1 MANKGPIQCDTVI
14 DMSTRLW
21 ESPLGAQTLALEATA
36 LTPFVRRLH
45 GDTILWAGVHAE
57 SANALQHCMVRN
69 TVFLQQSPQCGK
81 GDIPSVAADLEALP
95 FKANSLDGVVLH
107 HALENTSDCRV
118 ALREIT
124 RVLMPGGRVVIC
136 GFNPFSLVG
145 LRRLY
150 ARVID
155 DSLSD
160 NRMLN
165 PMRLFDWLTLLGY
178 ELDVKPLYYG
188 YGLPVRALVK
198 TIDEP
203 LLEKYDQGN
212 SKTIHSIP
220 FGCLLI
226 VSAVKQAI
234 PLKPQRL
241 TKKERRSLAPIAY
254 PRVANWQR
262 NKS

>member
-1 MANKGPIQCDTVI
+1 LANKGRFQCDTVI
-14 DMSTRLW
+14 DMSTHLW
-21 ESPLGAQTLALEATA
+21 DSPLGGQTLALEATA
-36 LTPFVRRLH
+36 LTPFVRRVH
-45 GDTILWAGVHAE
+45 GDTILWAGAHAD
-57 SANALQHCMVRN
+57 SANALQRCMVRN
-69 TVFLQQSPQCGK
+69 TVFLQQSPQRGK
-81 GDIPSVAADLEALP
+81 SDIPSVAAQLEALP

-107 HALENTSDCRV
+107 HALENTEDARV

-160 NRMLN
+160 HRMLN
-165 PMRLFDWLTLLGY
+165 PMRLFDWLTLLGF

-188 YGLPVRALVK
+188 YGLPVRGLVQR
-198 TIDEP
+198 IDEP
-203 LLEKYDQGN
+203 LLAKYDQGI
-212 SKTIHSIP
+212 SKTLHSIP
-220 FGCLLI
+220 FGCLLV

-234 PLKPQRL
+234 PMKPQRL
-241 TKKERRSLAPIAY
+241 TKKERRAMAPIAY